1 MVDRLHSA
9 HTLTYSIVNKTGMET
24 MPTVRTQ
31 RAFKEPGYLRTSTA
45 DGYVTVVHASEAGVR
60 GLNLVPLQKKYMTF
74 EFTNVP
80 DTPDT
85 GPYVSVEKL
94 RALPGQADEALGRRQ
109 IDGRT
114 LEGYQVHETDMTT
127 TVWVDP
133 RTGEPARVE
142 MEFAA
147 APGMDMVLS
156 DFQFDV
162 TLDDSLFSLEPPAGY
177 EPMGFDL
184 QADMD
189 EVGEKDLIAFLR
201 LWSSWTADRTF
212 PPTLTGTEIGKIAMQ
227 MGQEGKFTGSSGFDR
242 DQEAKIMYNGMVFL
256 GKLPSGSWRYA
267 GQKRSFRDPQTPI
280 LWYCPEG
287 CSDLAGDLRGPE
299 RQDRNARKAAQVA
312 VVPMSR
318 RTGAGSRWS
327 LGPAPLRWPLRGGYS
342 DLHRHAVDVSVVVDH
357 EACYSPREFAV
368 PGVADGGRHGVV
380 IDVPV
385 VVPVPRVLIDV
396 PVRVVALAGI
406 ERDGGADG
414 ARVGPDLD
422 GDRHAGPRCPERYG
436 DALGDAG
443 GAAHGDRAIG
453 YAHERLR
460 DGDARV
466 DLVLTVGLD
475 REAGRIERDIR
486 TGNEVS
492 RSRDVAALQSDRIQR
507 DLPVRLADL
516 KGDIVYCIRFHGQCD
531 LIRRDRQ
538 PGRHVN
544 SRTSCP
550 VGRSDSPRRR
560 SG

>member
-1 MVDRLHSA
+1 MNRHRQISRLLPAFALGELDDTQASQVRRHVAQCSRCRQDLEQQERLLSRIACLGEQSVDRQACESAGRKVLSAATQERMERPRRAVESGGARLWRIVMKNGATKLAVAALIVVAAVLALYTFTGTGATDAYAQVVDRLHSA

-31 RAFKEPGYLRTSTA
+31 IAFKEPGYLRTSTA

-177 EPMGFDL
+177 EPMGVDL

-242 DQEAKIMYNGMVFL
+242 DQEAKIMYNGMVFM

-267 GQKRSFRDPQTPI
+267 GQNVPFGDPQTPI
-280 LWYCPEG
+280 FWYCPEG
-287 CSDLAGDLRGPE
+287 AATWRVIYADLNVKTVTPE
-299 RQDRNARKAAQVA
+299 R
-312 VVPMSR
+312 
-318 RTGAGSRWS
+318 
-327 LGPAPLRWPLRGGYS
+327 
-342 DLHRHAVDVSVVVDH
+342 
-357 EACYSPREFAV
+357 
-368 PGVADGGRHGVV
+368 
-380 IDVPV
+380 
-385 VVPVPRVLIDV
+385 
-396 PVRVVALAGI
+396 
-406 ERDGGADG
+406 
-414 ARVGPDLD
+414 
-422 GDRHAGPRCPERYG
+422 
-436 DALGDAG
+436 
-443 GAAHGDRAIG
+443 
-453 YAHERLR
+453 
-460 DGDARV
+460 
-466 DLVLTVGLD
+466 
-475 REAGRIERDIR
+475 
-486 TGNEVS
+486 
-492 RSRDVAALQSDRIQR
+492 
-507 DLPVRLADL
+507 LP
-516 KGDIVYCIRFHGQCD
+516 K
-531 LIRRDRQ
+531 
-538 PGRHVN
+538 
-544 SRTSCP
+544 
-550 VGRSDSPRRR
+550 
-560 SG
+560 